1 MLSAEKIS
9 KTFGPQTVL
18 KDISLILGDQERIG
32 IVGINGAGKSTFVKI
47 LAGIEEADKGV
58 VNRHGSTVGY
68 LNQESQCR
76 LGVTIADEMRDAF
89 PNVEDIEARLM
100 KASHAVA
107 DGDMSRADAA
117 ALDAA
122 ANDLVRAD
130 AHTIDARIGRVLAG
144 LASPWDFNELDGR
157 FVKCCCIGLVS
168 VPVGISFLDNQL
180 AFFKQSFEHFLDFE
194 TCLFLVGIAL
204 GQVFEVN
211 KNGQIVFA
219 IRCISRRDIHEVG
232 SRSFRIQSI
241 VVMIQRWILSIRRQS
256 DTGTCMII
264 LQEWIGSKDRILRRV

>member
-144 LASPWDFNELDGR
+144 LGFELDAVDRLTDTFSGGWQMRIAMAKLLLQEPDFLFLDEPTNHLDIESRRGFARRGGVTSTEQSQRAGQQQSFVEHGVGTLRQRVREGSNYSATTGASPA
-157 FVKCCCIGLVS
+157 V
-168 VPVGISFLDNQL
+168 
-180 AFFKQSFEHFLDFE
+180 
-194 TCLFLVGIAL
+194 
-204 GQVFEVN
+204 
-211 KNGQIVFA
+211 
-219 IRCISRRDIHEVG
+219 
-232 SRSFRIQSI
+232 
-241 VVMIQRWILSIRRQS
+241 
-256 DTGTCMII
+256 
-264 LQEWIGSKDRILRRV
+264 

>member
-89 PNVEDIEARLM
+89 PNVDDIEARLM

-107 DGDMSRADAA
+107 DGEMSRADAS
-117 ALDAA
+117 ALDEA

-130 AHTIDARIGRVLAG
+130 AHTIDARLGRVLAG
-144 LASPWDFNELDGR
+144 LGCDLLSRLR
-157 FVKCCCIGLVS
+157 VS
-168 VPVGISFLDNQL
+168 
-180 AFFKQSFEHFLDFE
+180 
-194 TCLFLVGIAL
+194 T
-204 GQVFEVN
+204 
-211 KNGQIVFA
+211 
-219 IRCISRRDIHEVG
+219 
-232 SRSFRIQSI
+232 
-241 VVMIQRWILSIRRQS
+241 
-256 DTGTCMII
+256 
-264 LQEWIGSKDRILRRV
+264 

>member
-107 DGDMSRADAA
+107 DGEMSRADAS
-117 ALDAA
+117 ALDE
-122 ANDLVRAD
+122 
-130 AHTIDARIGRVLAG
+130 
-144 LASPWDFNELDGR
+144 AS
-157 FVKCCCIGLVS
+157 
-168 VPVGISFLDNQL
+168 
-180 AFFKQSFEHFLDFE
+180 
-194 TCLFLVGIAL
+194 
-204 GQVFEVN
+204 
-211 KNGQIVFA
+211 
-219 IRCISRRDIHEVG
+219 
-232 SRSFRIQSI
+232 
-241 VVMIQRWILSIRRQS
+241 
-256 DTGTCMII
+256 
-264 LQEWIGSKDRILRRV
+264 

>member
-130 AHTIDARIGRVLAG
+130 AHTIHRTGAGDAR
-144 LASPWDFNELDGR
+144 
-157 FVKCCCIGLVS
+157 
-168 VPVGISFLDNQL
+168 
-180 AFFKQSFEHFLDFE
+180 
-194 TCLFLVGIAL
+194 
-204 GQVFEVN
+204 
-211 KNGQIVFA
+211 
-219 IRCISRRDIHEVG
+219 
-232 SRSFRIQSI
+232 
-241 VVMIQRWILSIRRQS
+241 
-256 DTGTCMII
+256 
-264 LQEWIGSKDRILRRV
+264 